1 MSQSQDACNATY
13 CIKILLKGAH
23 IYLHHSLQDLKIP
36 SSGLKILMLKHYFL
50 ANDNR
55 DTVMQNKDPELK
67 ENAKI
72 LIL

>member
-1 MSQSQDACNATY
+1 
-13 CIKILLKGAH
+13 
-23 IYLHHSLQDLKIP
+23 
-36 SSGLKILMLKHYFL
+36 MLKHYFL